1 MCSISKNKLAAL
13 ISHYRENGLAVRR
26 KKSGGRKSNIRCLSF
41 DDVKAVVTFISNCA
55 EQHALLL
62 PGRVPA
68 YKRSDI
74 RLLPSAETKASVW
87 RKYKTAM
94 EMQGCYFVSTSLFFL
109 FYISFLLLLT
119 LQVPDCPSVFR
130 LVFALIL

>member
-1 MCSISKNKLAAL
+1 MCSISKNKLTAL
-13 ISHYRENGLAVRR
+13 ISHYRQNGLAVRR
-26 KKSGGRKSNIRCLSF
+26 KKSGGRKSNVRCLSF
-41 DDVKAVVTFISNCA
+41 DDVKAVVTFISNYA

-87 RKYKTAM
+87 RKYKIAM
-94 EMQGCYFVSTSLFFL
+94 EMQGCYFVSTLFFC
-109 FYISFLLLLT
+109 FTFLSYFSLLYR
-119 LQVPDCPSVFR
+119 C
-130 LVFALIL
+130 LIV